1 MIDEMLTAL
10 RGAILEEETVN
21 GLVGGERVYADLAP
35 AKAKTPY
42 IVFSIQTGDQ
52 RPLTFADDELAIV
65 FNIRAIVNEDE
76 EGAAVATR
84 IQGLLWRHLH
94 NKNLSLQNDLQ
105 FYQLKHERPFSR
117 TDVIDSRTYK
127 TAGGFYRLE
136 ADVRY

>member
-10 RGAILEEETVN
+10 RGAILENETVN
-21 GLVGGERVYADLAP
+21 ALVAGQVYADLAP
-35 AKAKTPY
+35 VKAKTPY
-42 IVFSIQTGDQ
+42 IVLSIQSGSQ
-52 RPLTFADDELAIV
+52 RELTFVDDELVMV
-65 FNIRAIVNEDE
+65 FNVRAISCEDN

-94 NKNLSLQNDLQ
+94 NKTLSMQNDLQ
-105 FYQLKHERPFSR
+105 FYKLRHTEPF
-117 TDVIDSRTYK
+117 TTVNVIDKKSFR